1 MNNTYILL
9 GGNSGDREFLIEEAI
24 RLISREA
31 GNVMRQSS
39 IYETEPWGFL
49 SDAPFL
55 NQAIL
60 IQTPLSPSVLLSKL
74 ISIEKKL
81 GRKRNNGSYSSRT
94 IDLDILFYND
104 LIISSKRLQVPHP
117 RMQLRRFAMV
127 PLAEIAGEY
136 VHPVF
141 QVTMRQLDLNCS
153 DRSGVKLFKSI
164 AEVHVR

>member
-1 MNNTYILL
+1 LNSTYILC
-9 GGNSGDREFLIEEAI
+9 GGNSGDRELLIEEAI
-24 RLISREA
+24 RMISSEA
-31 GNVMRQSS
+31 GKVMKKSS

-60 IQTPLSPSVLLSKL
+60 IQTPLSPTVLLSKL

-81 GRKRNNGSYSSRT
+81 GRKRNNGGYSSRT

-136 VHPVF
+136 LHPVF
-141 QVTMRQLDLNCS
+141 RVTMRQLVLNCP
-153 DRSGVKLFKSI
+153 DRSGVRLFKSI
-164 AEVHVR
+164 AEVHVN